1 MGCTDPLRKQPI
13 IYIKHLWVV
22 LPLFYNF
29 AHCPYHYYILCFTH
43 IHKWE
48 SYMPTLAEQYTLPEE
63 RDYLLVN
70 NYHLPYFAPGE
81 LSKIVNYDK
90 ASHDGYK
97 GWHLHHRFEL
107 NPDGTVY
114 KTRDTLILEGIYYQ
128 RPATELIFLT
138 DADHASIHAV
148 ATNQYKASPNEITR
162 SKMSEAKIKA
172 NDTENRFRLV
182 TDAINRGD
190 TLCFRDYAFYRR
202 YCLRNG
208 IPFTGCKVDKTSKV
222 STVDFEKPTP
232 PKDEPSRFL
241 KQVHRYRGLKVVI
254 GDGHSIGRKDAEF
267 LKRFCTRTGWE
278 LPQFKI
284 DWDINIVE
292 IPN

>member
-1 MGCTDPLRKQPI
+1 
-13 IYIKHLWVV
+13 
-22 LPLFYNF
+22 
-29 AHCPYHYYILCFTH
+29 
-43 IHKWE
+43 
-48 SYMPTLAEQYTLPEE
+48 MPTLAEQYILPEE
-63 RDYLLVN
+63 RDYLLIN

-90 ASHDGYK
+90 ASNDGYR

-138 DADHASIHAV
+138 DADHASIHSV
-148 ATNQYKASPNEITR
+148 ATNMHKASPNEITR

-182 TDAINRGD
+182 TDSINRGD

-208 IPFTGCKVDKTSKV
+208 IEFKGCKGDKTSKV
-222 STVDFEKPTP
+222 STIDFEKRKMTKDAPT
-232 PKDEPSRFL
+232 RVL
-241 KQVHRYRGLKVVI
+241 KQVHRYRCLKVAI
-254 GDGHSIGRKDAEF
+254 SNGSRIGRKDAEF

-284 DWDINIVE
+284 DWDAPIMVF
-292 IPN
+292 PD